1 MITDR
6 TPTAPTFNRTKACPA
21 LAVLNGTMGR
31 DSKRRP
37 LYPSHQIEA
46 GRCVHCYCGSRA

>member
-1 MITDR
+1 MMDDR

-21 LAVLNGTMGR
+21 LAVLNGAMGR